1 MKLVFV
7 TTTYPPIVGGAE
19 TYVQQFA
26 THLAHHHHD
35 VSVITRCHHQRPH
48 PLQRTFTYAEPSS
61 SAVEDGVRVHTIG
74 LSSADKL
81 LLAPVYRLHF
91 YRPTVSTA
99 IVMAEHV
106 YGRRLEETGLV
117 PDVVH
122 YNGTGREL
130 LGQAALRWARR
141 HGAQFVVI
149 PHTHPGTWGD
159 SERDISFYK
168 KADAVF
174 IDTQHELAYL
184 KSRGIPADRCRI
196 VGNGIA
202 PSEWTTLEA
211 QAASLRERYTLRR
224 FVVLFVGRRSSAK
237 GYRQFLAAAPLV
249 WRELTDVSFCL
260 VGPPVTD
267 EPSDGEPIMSD
278 PRICDLGTVSE
289 EVKHEALAACDILCL
304 PSAQESFGR
313 VVLEAWLHKK
323 PVVAG
328 PAPALVEVVADGGIT
343 LHTQSPEEIA
353 AAIVRL
359 LRDDVARQTLGQ
371 RGYDHVQRRYHW
383 RHVVAR
389 AEEVYATGRGRA

>member
-289 EVKHEALAACDILCL
+289 EVKHARRLRYSVPAVSAGVLRACGLRGMV
-304 PSAQESFGR
+304 AQEACRRRPGSRTGGGR
-313 VVLEAWLHKK
+313 RGRRDYSAHAEPRGDSRGDRAIVARRRGQANPGPAWLR
-323 PVVAG
+323 PR
-328 PAPALVEVVADGGIT
+328 PAALSLA
-343 LHTQSPEEIA
+343 P
-353 AAIVRL
+353 R
-359 LRDDVARQTLGQ
+359 
-371 RGYDHVQRRYHW
+371 RGK
-383 RHVVAR
+383 
-389 AEEVYATGRGRA
+389 G